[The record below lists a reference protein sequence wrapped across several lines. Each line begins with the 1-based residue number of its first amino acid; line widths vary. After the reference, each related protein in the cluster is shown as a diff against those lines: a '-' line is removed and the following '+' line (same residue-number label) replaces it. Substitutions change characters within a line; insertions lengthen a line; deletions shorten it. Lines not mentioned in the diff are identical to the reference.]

1 MSESLDITDSIAPKS
16 DQKNAEDFL
25 TGPQTFVVEK
35 VTKGSVEQ
43 PFNIH
48 LVGEPGKPYRP
59 SKSMR
64 RILAVAWGTNA
75 ALYAGRSLTLY
86 LDPDVKYGGKP
97 VGGIKISHMSHI
109 EKPITRALT
118 TTRGSKAPHT
128 VRPLVEQAPTVSP
141 APTITAEQVAACTD
155 LDQLRE
161 WHALA
166 TPEMQS
172 VILARAEEVK
182 AATS

>member
-141 APTITAEQVAACTD
+141 APTVTAEMVAASTSVTELQTWWQTAD
-155 LDQLRE
+155 PGLRE
-161 WHALA
+161 LI
-166 TPEMQS
+166 E
-172 VILARAEEVK
+172 ARAAEVK